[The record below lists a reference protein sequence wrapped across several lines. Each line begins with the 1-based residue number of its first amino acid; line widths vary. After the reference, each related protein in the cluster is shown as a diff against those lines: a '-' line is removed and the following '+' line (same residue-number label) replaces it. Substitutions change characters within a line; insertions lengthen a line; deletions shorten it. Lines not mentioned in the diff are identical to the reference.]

1 MSPLSSFSVVPF
13 AGSVSVASCG
23 PYDCLLYLF
32 VLCIHCLPEIW
43 FFAAAAYHEGPC
55 AAILTFTLTNNRASK
70 SVTCGPPVD
79 RSKSS
84 SRTIMNPVTS
94 FFAVKTPDY
103 CPLVKGPSSL
113 Q

>member
-1 MSPLSSFSVVPF
+1 MWALRLFVVSLCFVYSLSSRDLV
-13 AGSVSVASCG
+13 
-23 PYDCLLYLF
+23 
-32 VLCIHCLPEIW
+32 
-43 FFAAAAYHEGPC
+43 FAAAAYHEGPC

-70 SVTCGPPVD
+70 SVMCGPPVD